1 MTLSSLRRLLWILV
15 AVAAIAGAAAAV
27 GIIPSRQPTSIET
40 VSGVAGVDSSFRL
53 TTHKG
58 AMLTDADLKGRP
70 FLVFF
75 GFTYCPDI
83 CPTTLMELSDRYRVL
98 GENADK
104 LTTLFIT
111 VDPERDTQEVLS
123 QYMEAFDPRFVA
135 LRGSTDEIDAVTK
148 NYKAFSRKVP
158 VEGGYT
164 MDHTAIVY
172 MMDRQGRF
180 VQSLDPH
187 ESESIQLAKLRRL
200 TGN

>member
-1 MTLSSLRRLLWILV
+1 
-15 AVAAIAGAAAAV
+15 
-27 GIIPSRQPTSIET
+27 
-40 VSGVAGVDSSFRL
+40 
-53 TTHKG
+53 
-58 AMLTDADLKGRP
+58 
-70 FLVFF
+70 
-75 GFTYCPDI
+75 
-83 CPTTLMELSDRYRVL
+83 MELSDRYVAL
-98 GENADK
+98 EENADK
-104 LTTLFIT
+104 LITLFIT

-123 QYMEAFDPRFVA
+123 QYMEAFDPRFIA

-172 MMDRQGRF
+172 MTDHQSRF

-200 TGN
+200 IGN